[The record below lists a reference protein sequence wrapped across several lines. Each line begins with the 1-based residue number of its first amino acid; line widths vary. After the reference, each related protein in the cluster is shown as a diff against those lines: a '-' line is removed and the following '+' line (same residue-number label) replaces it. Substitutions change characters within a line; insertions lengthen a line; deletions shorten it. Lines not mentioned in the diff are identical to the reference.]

1 MRGAPMRGVLD
12 SVALW
17 PVLVHW
23 RALRRASRLVLYAH
37 GGPSWIRLT
46 AMRVL
51 CRLLV
56 GRSLDVRA
64 VTNYELFATNA
75 EAVRRIEAHP
85 EAFNADVIR
94 ALAAFVSASHKDVVK
109 YAKGVIIQRLSSKV
123 FIRAALHGD
132 DVRTI
137 IATDDDR
144 FAIYTGMATL
154 SANGMR
160 VLRWR
165 ITKLAAATLGASA
178 LVVHFLLRTTW
189 RLRRSAALKSEL
201 IVQVNYFGDSGLQ
214 TFATEE
220 YVFDSAR
227 VALLIDAWR
236 PPSDVQLRDYKERL
250 RQRGIRFADVRD
262 FAIDPFLFMRLAA
275 SAVRLVRS
283 TWRVLRT
290 WDDVALMLRFLKAV
304 LREELFLAHCDVR
317 AMLCMDDYA
326 PYHIVRTLVCRTRGV
341 RVFGIQHSAG
351 NGLHCV
357 PNLAYVCFD
366 RYLVFG
372 RFYRQLFHPFW
383 EDVPRVE
390 FSYNRIDTQ
399 LRRGH
404 QHLNRRSGARDRKR
418 ILITLPVTRK
428 GTSFSTSYPNSS
440 GMLDFLGDV
449 GVEIPAR
456 ADVLLRPKLTE
467 GLTELRAR
475 IGNGPVKLLMDD
487 EASTPE
493 LLADADLVIASNGSG
508 IIMECALLRVPVLT
522 YDYLGY
528 LRHHWIGYGRDMCL
542 SSAEELRSCLL
553 AFVRGEPL
561 DVDWE
566 RLWADMAYP
575 NQGHTNRI
583 LERLLDERMELEPR
597 SLASAR

>member
-1 MRGAPMRGVLD
+1 MLTRGVLD
-12 SVALW
+12 SAAFW
-17 PVLVHW
+17 PVLLHW
-23 RALRRASRLVLYAH
+23 RVLRRANRLVLYAH
-37 GGPSWIRLT
+37 GESNWIRLT

-64 VTNYELFATNA
+64 VKKHELYATNP
-75 EAVRRIEAHP
+75 EVVRRIEAHP
-85 EAFNADVIR
+85 EAFNADLIR
-94 ALAAFVSASHKDVVK
+94 ALAAFASAPHTEVVK
-109 YAKGVIIQRLSSKV
+109 YAKSAAIQSLSMKV

-132 DVRTI
+132 EVRTI

-144 FAIYTGMATL
+144 FAIYTGAAATL
-154 SANGMR
+154 PASGMR

-165 ITKLAAATLGASA
+165 IAKAAAAILGAST
-178 LVVHFLLRTTW
+178 LVVHLLLRTTW
-189 RLRRSAALKSEL
+189 RLRRRAALKAEM
-201 IVQVNYFGDSGLQ
+201 IVQATHFGDSLRG
-214 TFATEE
+214 FVSED

-227 VALLIDAWR
+227 AALLITDAWR
-236 PPSDVQLRDYKERL
+236 PPSDAQLRRYTERL
-250 RQRGIRFADVRD
+250 RQNGVRFADVRD
-262 FAIDPFLFMRLAA
+262 FAVDPSLFVTLAV
-275 SAVRLVRS
+275 SAARLVRS

-290 WDDVALMLRFLKAV
+290 WDDVALMLRFLRVV

-326 PYHIVRTLVCRTRGV
+326 PYHIVRTLLCRTRGV

-351 NGLHCV
+351 NGLHGV

-366 RYLVFG
+366 RYLIFG
-372 RFYRQLFHPFW
+372 RFYRHLFHPFW
-383 EDVPRVE
+383 EDVPLVE
-390 FSYNRIDTQ
+390 FSYNRVDAQ
-399 LRRGH
+399 LRQGH
-404 QHLNRRSGARDRKR
+404 QHLTRRSGARNRKR
-418 ILITLPVTRK
+418 ILITLPLTTK
-428 GTSFSTSYPNSS
+428 GIALSTYYANCS
-440 GMLDFLGDV
+440 GMLDFLSDV
-449 GVEIPAR
+449 GVEILAS
-456 ADVLLRPKLTE
+456 ADVLVRPKYME
-467 GLTELRAR
+467 GLAEVQAS
-475 IGNGPVKLLMDD
+475 IGTGPVKLLMED
-487 EASTPE
+487 EARTPE

-508 IIMECALLRVPVLT
+508 IIAECALLRVPVVT
-522 YDYLGY
+522 YDYYGF

-583 LERLLDERMELEPR
+583 LERLLDERAELEPR
-597 SLASAR
+597 SLAAAR